1 MFNMKSNYDG
11 PAKFYIDSTEKRR
24 DMILSTLNKIEKAV
38 KINIDGFYDHLL
50 GTRPIARFTANYQR
64 PYDRD
69 PEFGVHLSVSVYSD
83 LIRICIESDITKDTW
98 SKQVDFTRYT
108 NITDIQSYIRDII
121 WEIFSI
127 RIDQFGM
134 NLNIKDVKLHGYVYD
149 SISHENLSVSYT
161 IPEIL
166 NIICMNLEEVTKD
179 A

>member
-24 DMILSTLNKIEKAV
+24 DMILSTLNKIEKTV
-38 KINIDGFYDHLL
+38 KINIDNFYDHLL
-50 GTRPIARFTANYQR
+50 GIRPIARFTTDYQR

-69 PEFGVHLSVSVYSD
+69 PDFGVHLSVSVYSE
-83 LIRICIESDITKDTW
+83 LVHVCIRSDITKDTW
-98 SKQVDFTRYT
+98 SKQVDFTMSDSSS
-108 NITDIQSYIRDII
+108 DIQRHIRDII
-121 WEIFSI
+121 RDVCNL

-134 NLNIKDVKLHGYVYD
+134 DLDIKTVKLHGYIYD
-149 SISHENLSVSYT
+149 NIKHDSLKVSYA

-179 A
+179 V